1 MKPACTPLARAL
13 AVVLLLAGPLTAIAG
28 MPSFEIT
35 PFVGARMGGGFDVE
49 DDATGASSSVDL
61 ESGTSYGLDLGLYKN
76 EVGFYE
82 LLYSTQEASLD
93 TSDPALSNVD
103 VRVDY
108 LQLGGTA
115 FFDQGQRWIPY
126 LSMTIGA
133 AMLEPQQGDYDSET
147 KFAMSLGGGLRFP
160 ISEHVAATLGLRAYV
175 TFLSSDTDLFCAS
188 TGEDAGCLVKSSG
201 STFWQGEGQLG
212 LTVRF

>member
-1 MKPACTPLARAL
+1 MKPACNRFAQVLAAC
-13 AVVLLLAGPLTAIAG
+13 LLLAGPLTAVAAV
-28 MPSFEIT
+28 PSFEIT

-49 DDATGASSSVDL
+49 DDVTGNRSSVDL
-61 ESGTSYGLDLGLYKN
+61 DSGTSYGLDLGLYKN
-76 EVGFYE
+76 EAGFYE
-82 LLYSTQEASLD
+82 LLYSTQETSLD
-93 TSDPALSNVD
+93 TDDAALGNVD

-160 ISEHVAATLGLRAYV
+160 ISEYVAASLGLRGYV

-188 TGEDAGCLVKSSG
+188 TGENAGCLVKSSG
-201 STFWQGEGQLG
+201 STFWQGEAQLG